1 MTLCKELE
9 TVLATAIKALEKM
22 VGIKDVA
29 EAAGVS
35 TATVSRVLA
44 DKPYVRAEVRD
55 HVLAVVEELNYRPN
69 RVARSLR
76 AQKSNIIGLIVSD
89 IQNPFFTLI
98 SRAVEDAAYDQGMSI
113 FLCNTDEDPAKE
125 AMYIK
130 LMRDERVAGI
140 ILSPTLKTSNNFI
153 EITNSHLPVVVI
165 DRHVPGVEID
175 SVQVDNFEAAY
186 KIIDHLIG
194 HGYQRI
200 GALFGIG
207 SSTGRRRREGYL
219 KAFEDHGIK
228 PAAELALFV
237 EAREAEGY
245 RATRELLSL
254 PAAPQ
259 AIFTSNGLL
268 SAGAFR
274 ALRESSLKLPEEIA
288 FATFDETPWSTLVDP
303 PFTVIEQPTYEI
315 GRTAVELLVS
325 RIQDPTRSTREV
337 TLKSKL
343 IIRRSCGCRK

>member
-1 MTLCKELE
+1 MVSIKE
-9 TVLATAIKALEKM
+9 
-22 VGIKDVA
+22 VA
-29 EAAGVS
+29 EIAGVS

-98 SRAVEDAAYDQGMSI
+98 SRAVEDAAYEHGMSI

-125 AMYIK
+125 AMCIK

-140 ILSPTLKTSNNFI
+140 ILSPSLKTSNNFI

-165 DRHVPGVEID
+165 
-175 SVQVDNFEAAY
+175 
-186 KIIDHLIG
+186 
-194 HGYQRI
+194 
-200 GALFGIG
+200 
-207 SSTGRRRREGYL
+207 
-219 KAFEDHGIK
+219 
-228 PAAELALFV
+228 
-237 EAREAEGY
+237 
-245 RATRELLSL
+245 
-254 PAAPQ
+254 
-259 AIFTSNGLL
+259 
-268 SAGAFR
+268 
-274 ALRESSLKLPEEIA
+274 
-288 FATFDETPWSTLVDP
+288 
-303 PFTVIEQPTYEI
+303 EQPTFGI

-325 RIQDPTRSTREV
+325 RIQDPTRATREV
-337 TLKSKL
+337 TLKNRL